1 MLSLYTTDCS
11 TPHRENVITP
21 MVTHRFS
28 RTFASAHLREAFVLS
43 TISSSRVSIVSRLRS
58 TIQRL
63 AIIKEIYITRY
74 LRRGFQV
81 LWERKSPSVKVTTI
95 ESFSLIDILVW
106 TTVFRNSDNVRTI
119 ILVTMVTMVT
129 MVGLQWW
136 HWLDQF
142 RNFRSI
148 VRFKAIAIP
157 KNLGAGLPS
166 ASDPSPRTFI
176 A

>member
-28 RTFASAHLREAFVLS
+28 RTFACAHLREAFVLS
-43 TISSSRVSIVSRLRS
+43 TISSSKVSIVSRLRS
-58 TIQRL
+58 TIEL
-63 AIIKEIYITRY
+63 WEIYGTRY
-74 LRRGFQV
+74 LRREFQV
-81 LWERKSPSVKVTTI
+81 LRETKSPSVKVTI
-95 ESFSLIDILVW
+95 LESFSLIDILVR
-106 TTVFRNSDNVRTI
+106 TTVFRNSDDVRTI
-119 ILVTMVTMVT
+119 TLVAIMVALARSVSKLS
-129 MVGLQWW
+129 V
-136 HWLDQF
+136 
-142 RNFRSI
+142 RSI

-166 ASDPSPRTFI
+166 VSNPSPRTFI